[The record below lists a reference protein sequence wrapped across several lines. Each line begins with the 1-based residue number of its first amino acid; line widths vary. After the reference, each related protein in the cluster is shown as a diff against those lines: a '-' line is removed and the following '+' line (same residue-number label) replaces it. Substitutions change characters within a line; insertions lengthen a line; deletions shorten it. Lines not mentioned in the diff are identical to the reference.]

1 LQRDQD
7 VSRVGNPTHDFNEQE
22 QASFDACSCLWIEEI
37 ASLQDCRCAA
47 FAIERE
53 IAAPQ

>member
-7 VSRVGNPTHDFNEQE
+7 VSRVGNPTHGFNENE
-22 QASFDACSCLWIEEI
+22 QASFDACSSLWNEEI
-37 ASLQDCRCAA
+37 ASFQDCRCAA
-47 FAIERE
+47 FAIERA